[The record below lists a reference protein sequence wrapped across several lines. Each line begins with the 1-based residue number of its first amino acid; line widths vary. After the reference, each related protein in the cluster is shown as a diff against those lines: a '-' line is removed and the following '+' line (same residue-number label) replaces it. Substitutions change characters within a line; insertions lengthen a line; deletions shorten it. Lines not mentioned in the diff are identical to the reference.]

1 MELRKNFSLFFSYC
15 MRLTPLDHVLT
26 GVLAQSDHVRDLS
39 RTSRAHYLEIG
50 AIEKRLVSFDL
61 GLLRKRKSCGV
72 DLSLLLIDTAR
83 VVA

>member
-26 GVLAQSDHVRDLS
+26 GVLAQSDHVRDLN
-39 RTSRAHYLEIG
+39 RTSRAHYLVIG

-61 GLLRKRKSCGV
+61 GLLHKKKKILQCRLV
-72 DLSLLLIDTAR
+72 YAFN
-83 VVA
+83 